1 MQNFHLII
9 LLKPYLHD
17 RILILASSLC
27 HEINVPLVHLIMTL
41 REVANRLLRS
51 LIQTSRCFMIIQYFV
66 VTCVEGELL
75 SQLRFHDGGE
85 IYVFDHAVYNL
96 KPYAAN
102 VYIFAN
108 QNYIII
114 IIVIITYF
122 YAIRMHHKIKIKK

>member
-1 MQNFHLII
+1 
-9 LLKPYLHD
+9 
-17 RILILASSLC
+17 
-27 HEINVPLVHLIMTL
+27 
-41 REVANRLLRS
+41 
-51 LIQTSRCFMIIQYFV
+51 MIIQYFV

-75 SQLRFHDGGE
+75 GQLRFHDGGE

-102 VYIFAN
+102 VNIFAN

-114 IIVIITYF
+114 IVIITNF